1 MTELDIRI
9 FRLVH
14 DSLGGGW
21 IALMAALTVVGGG
34 WGALS
39 IVPLFVPSRT
49 RRLALVFTATI
60 VVDALVVYALKSMIA
75 RPRPW
80 IVLEGV
86 QPLVFAGPTD
96 FSFPSGHAAGSFCYA
111 TFLSVV
117 LVRTHAGRARYLA
130 SAVLVLLAAGVALS
144 RIALGVHFPGDVAA
158 GAIVGATIGAL
169 GAHLYV
175 VRIRQRLDSD
185 AARRPLEAPPAD
197 PSGSR

>member
-9 FRLVH
+9 FRLFH
-14 DSLGGGW
+14 DSLGGSW

-39 IVPLFVPSRT
+39 ILPLFASSRT
-49 RRLALVFTATI
+49 RRFAFVFVATI
-60 VVDALVVYALKSMIA
+60 VVDAVLVYALKTVVA

-80 IVLEGV
+80 TVLECV

-111 TFLSVV
+111 TFVTVV
-117 LVRTHAGRARYLA
+117 LLRTRPGPAGYCAGAL
-130 SAVLVLLAAGVALS
+130 LLLLATGVAVS

-158 GAIVGATIGAL
+158 GAIVGSTIGAL
-169 GAHLYV
+169 GAQIYLT
-175 VRIRQRLDSD
+175 RIMRRR
-185 AARRPLEAPPAD
+185 ARDGDPRPLEGPPGD